1 MMTYQPTYQPKHA
14 RIGPAEGLA
23 EVSRADPPRRAAR
36 GVLIL
41 ALVLGGLGAE
51 GAVTSGH
58 SLGDQASTQHAA
70 DANRPAA
77 SAYLASSVHAKPAAF
92 IW

>member
-58 SLGDQASTQHAA
+58 GPGDQASTRHAA
-70 DANRPAA
+70 GANRPAA